1 MLTLAAKPVSLDPK
15 SKPQYK
21 PIMNKIIRS
30 LFCAALVAGFSTG
43 AFAQATRT
51 WVSGVGDDVNPCSR
65 TAPCKTF
72 AGAIS
77 KTAAGGEIS
86 VLDPGGF
93 GGVTATKS
101 ITLNGTGTL
110 AGILSAGTFG
120 VQVNDSASGSP
131 NTAVVIIRDIS
142 INGAGTGTFGVRAIS
157 GKTVMVDHCWIYGVG
172 SGAAG
177 QGRGIDVAVTNSINL
192 KVINSVIENVS
203 EDGIHLNSTS
213 AQVNAMISNTEIMN
227 CGGDGIEA
235 AANNRVFVSNS
246 RVFQDGNG
254 IRATNGNSV
263 FILDDVFVGNCGTGL
278 QSTGSS
284 AIRVSDSVIAQNTTG
299 LSPNGGVLESFQ
311 GNSLMGN
318 TTPGAF
324 TATTNKQ

>member
-1 MLTLAAKPVSLDPK
+1 
-15 SKPQYK
+15 
-21 PIMNKIIRS
+21 MNKIIRS
-30 LFCAALVAGFSTG
+30 LFCAALCAGFSTG

-51 WVSGVGDDVNPCSR
+51 WVSGVGDDANPCSR

-110 AGILSAGTFG
+110 AGILSANTFG
-120 VQVNDSASGSP
+120 VQVNDSASGTP
-131 NTAVVIIRDIS
+131 NTAIVIIRDVS
-142 INGAGTGTFGVRAIS
+142 INGAGTGTFGVRVIS
-157 GKTVMVDHCWIYGVG
+157 GKTVMVDHCWIYGIN
-172 SGAAG
+172 SAT
-177 QGRGIDVAVTNSINL
+177 GRGIDVAVTNTVNL
-192 KVINSVIENVS
+192 KVINSVIENIT

-235 AANNRVFVSNS
+235 AANVRAGVSNS
-246 RVFQDGNG
+246 RIFLNGNG
-254 IRATNGNSV
+254 IRTTGANSL
-263 FILDDVFVGNCGTGL
+263 FNLDDLFISQNGIAL
-278 QSTGSS
+278 QASNTS
-284 AIRVSDSVIAQNTTG
+284 AIRISDSMIAQNSTAISLNSGTI
-299 LSPNGGVLESFQ
+299 ESFQ

-324 TATTNKQ
+324 SATTNKQ